1 MGIRTYI
8 YGIDEDNL
16 KTCLGKDTDGCTQLE
31 FTHAGYACLGKMV
44 AYVDMR
50 DVPKMETVQW
60 LEKHLKDEEDK
71 EYLAQYKDVGY
82 CNEYITFNQVFT
94 HEEMLEFVEAYYN
107 DKVSKSGWKNV
118 YGLSDVILLLE
129 NYDYFVIEW
138 TGG

>member
-8 YGIDEDNL
+8 YGVDTPNIDDVNLEHHHYPDN
-16 KTCLGKDTDGCTQLE
+16 
-31 FTHAGYACLGKMV
+31 YVCLGKMA
-44 AYVDMR
+44 AYIDSL
-50 DVPKMETVQW
+50 DVPKLETVKW
-60 LEKHLKDEEDK
+60 LEKHLTDADDKD
-71 EYLAQYKDVGY
+71 YLEQYKDVGY
-82 CNEYITFNQVFT
+82 CNEYVTFNQVFK

-107 DKVSKSGWKNV
+107 DKVSKSPWNNV